1 MKQNNDK
8 KYNLESRSS
17 KNLQQNKQQREI
29 KTEQEPI
36 HSEQM
41 RYKNAD
47 HIYD

>member
-8 KYNLESRSS
+8 KYSLENKSP
-17 KNLQQNKQQREI
+17 KNLQQNEQQSVI
-29 KTEQEPI
+29 KTKHEPI
-36 HSEQM
+36 HSEKM